1 MNDEIPQPSQQP
13 RPPQDLNYAI
23 GLLVGTVDSLTKAV
37 GKQEESLHAA
47 IKRCEEQS
55 ATYLARLEKMENR
68 MYTLESNLV
77 TREDFR
83 DLSETVQKL
92 SESSAR
98 REGGTKFLGVLS
110 SQAAT
115 WLAVIISGA
124 ALLTSLTSRQA
135 PAPRELP
142 EQLEQIGQQ

>member
-77 TREDFR
+77 TREDFK

-98 REGGTKFLGVLS
+98 REGGAKFLGGIS

-135 PAPRELP
+135 PAPRDMP
-142 EQLEQIGQQ
+142 EQPEQIGQQ

>member
-1 MNDEIPQPSQQP
+1 MSDEIPQPSQQP

-37 GKQEESLHAA
+37 GKQEESLRDA
-47 IKRCEEQS
+47 IKRCEGQS
-55 ATYLARLEKMENR
+55 ATYLARLEKMESR

-77 TREDFR
+77 TREDFK
-83 DLSETVQKL
+83 DLSETVQQL
-92 SESSAR
+92 SKSSASH
-98 REGGTKFLGVLS
+98 EGGTKFLGVLS

-124 ALLTSLTSRQA
+124 ALLTSLTSREA
-135 PAPRELP
+135 PAPRDLP
-142 EQLEQIGQQ
+142 EQPEQIGQQ